1 MKLVNGINNYEA
13 RGQKLVLA
21 LGNFDGLHLAHRKII
36 EKTVCKAKKAGLKSA
51 VFLLDP
57 HPLKVLR
64 PHLNILFLSSLE
76 EKAAMLESLGIDY
89 LVIEEFNNEFSII
102 SPYNFVKEY
111 LVSRLKTA
119 VVVVGYDYTFGQ
131 GGKGSPQDLIQW
143 SDEFNYKVEIMPPIM
158 DNNELISSSLI
169 RELITRGELEKASR
183 CLGYYFQR
191 KGKVVYGEGRG
202 KKLGFP
208 TANLMIAPDLLI
220 PSNGVYLCL
229 ALWKERKLFGLT
241 NIGKK
246 PTFCKGEQVFVE
258 MYLFDFGENI
268 YGEELTVKFLHKIR
282 EERTFASASYL
293 VKQIQSDIALAKSLI
308 TQKYAFLLKEG
319 SF

>member
-1 MKLVNGINNYEA
+1 
-13 RGQKLVLA
+13 
-21 LGNFDGLHLAHRKII
+21 
-36 EKTVCKAKKAGLKSA
+36 
-51 VFLLDP
+51 
-57 HPLKVLR
+57 
-64 PHLNILFLSSLE
+64 
-76 EKAAMLESLGIDY
+76 MLESLGIDY

-241 NIGKK
+241 NIGKNQ
-246 PTFCKGEQVFVE
+246 P
-258 MYLFDFGENI
+258 
-268 YGEELTVKFLHKIR
+268 
-282 EERTFASASYL
+282 FARVNRY
-293 VKQIQSDIALAKSLI
+293 
-308 TQKYAFLLKEG
+308 LLKCICLILG
-319 SF
+319 KISMGKS